1 MVTRLVS
8 HKGLDLMVKILE
20 DLLQDDIQFVIV
32 GTGDQRFIEFFRYL
46 EDKYPTKV
54 RALVDKFSL
63 EYARKNYAGSDIFIM
78 PSKIEPCGI
87 SQMVASRYGT
97 VPIVRECGGLKD
109 TITDFGCEGGG
120 NGYTFTHY
128 NSEDLK
134 YQIKRAISDYH
145 DKDGWAEKMR
155 IVMTQDFSWAKSAK
169 EYIDLYESI
178 MK

>member
-8 HKGLDLMVKILE
+8 HKGLDLIVKIME

-32 GTGDQRFIEFFRYL
+32 GTGDQRFIEYFRYL
-46 EDKYPTKV
+46 EDRYPTKV

-63 EYARKNYAGSDIFIM
+63 EYGVKNYGGSDIFIM

-87 SQMVASRYGT
+87 SQMVSSRYGA

-120 NGYTFTHY
+120 NGYTFKHY

-134 YQIKRAISDYH
+134 YQIKRAIKDYR
-145 DKDGWAEKMR
+145 DKEGWTEKMK
-155 IVMTQDFSWAKSAK
+155 IVMSQDFSWSKSAK
-169 EYIDLYESI
+169 KYLELYESVL
-178 MK
+178 K